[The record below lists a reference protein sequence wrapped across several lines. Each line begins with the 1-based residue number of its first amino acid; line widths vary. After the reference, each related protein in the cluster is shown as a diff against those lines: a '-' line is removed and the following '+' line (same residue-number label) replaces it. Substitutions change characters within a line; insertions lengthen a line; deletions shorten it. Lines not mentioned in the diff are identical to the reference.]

1 MPANWITERPTTQRR
16 MPNQA
21 PRLELPVPRP
31 VFERA
36 QPSPEPSP
44 DPRLGPAERRGAVV
58 VDFYI

>member
-16 MPNQA
+16 IPRPIEA
-21 PRLELPVPRP
+21 PRLELPVPQP

-36 QPSPEPSP
+36 QPPSP
-44 DPRLGPAERRGAVV
+44 STEQAEPAKRGAVV

>member
-16 MPNQA
+16 MPVEA

-36 QPSPEPSP
+36 QPSPEPSL
-44 DPRLGPAERRGAVV
+44 DRVEPAERRGAVL